1 MRVLAKV
8 ADRGVEPVERS
19 RVLPPDERRAGLRGT
34 SQGEGRAEGS
44 LGELH
49 PERRVSASLDTGD
62 IGICQ
67 KERWTRLQEDGGE
80 AGEERGKGEDVV

>member
-8 ADRGVEPVERS
+8 ADRGIEPVERS
-19 RVLPPDERRAGLRGT
+19 RVLPLDERRAGLRSTG
-34 SQGEGRAEGS
+34 QGEGNAEGS

-49 PERRVSASLDTGD
+49 PEREGLASLDTGD
-62 IGICQ
+62 VGLCQ
-67 KERWTRLQEDGGE
+67 KERGTRLQEDGGE